1 MEDERQEEAKGH
13 DASGNTITSH
23 IDSKAEPLPDPKGPN
38 PKNVVGT
45 LSYWSRVGMVPNNPY
60 KMNQDAYIIVPYFGG
75 ESFQHL
81 FSVCDGHGQ
90 NGHDVSGLIKQRL
103 PVYLDKELQL

>member
-1 MEDERQEEAKGH
+1 
-13 DASGNTITSH
+13 
-23 IDSKAEPLPDPKGPN
+23 
-38 PKNVVGT
+38 
-45 LSYWSRVGMVPNNPY
+45 MVPNNPY

-75 ESFQHL
+75 ESYQHL

-103 PVYLDKELQL
+103 PVYLDKELQLQAELLHNPTASQAAKKRIYE

>member
-1 MEDERQEEAKGH
+1 M
-13 DASGNTITSH
+13 
-23 IDSKAEPLPDPKGPN
+23 PDPKGPN

-75 ESFQHL
+75 
-81 FSVCDGHGQ
+81 
-90 NGHDVSGLIKQRL
+90 
-103 PVYLDKELQL
+103 

>member
-1 MEDERQEEAKGH
+1 
-13 DASGNTITSH
+13 
-23 IDSKAEPLPDPKGPN
+23 
-38 PKNVVGT
+38 
-45 LSYWSRVGMVPNNPY
+45 MVPNNPY

-75 ESFQHL
+75 EAYQHL

-103 PVYLDKELQL
+103 PVYLDK